1 MTDWTSL
8 IDILSLVTGIA
19 YILLEIGQKNAMWW
33 IGIATGLCCAAS
45 FGWQHAWASAG
56 LNLYY
61 VGMSV
66 WGLYQWRSDKAAAG
80 SGIHLRRLTLPVLA
94 LSAALLLSG
103 LPLLYWLLSSTGDP
117 APWLDGGV
125 FILSMIGTWWLAKAY
140 PQQWLLWILADAL
153 STWLALALGRPLLAL
168 LYGAYTLSAVYGWWH
183 WKTKGDYLK

>member
-8 IDILSLVTGIA
+8 IDSLSLVTGIA

-33 IGIATGLCCAAS
+33 IGIATGLCCATS

-80 SGIHLRRLTLPVLA
+80 AGIHLRRLTLPVLA
-94 LSAALLLSG
+94 LSAALLLAG
-103 LPLLYWLLSSTGDP
+103 LPLLYWLLDSIGDP
-117 APWLDGGV
+117 APWLDGAV
-125 FILSMIGTWWLAKAY
+125 FILSIIGTWWLAKAY

-153 STWLALALGRPLLAL
+153 STWLAIALGRPLLAV